1 MSIYQ
6 GVPSFLQANKIAESQ
21 RRMAFGKEV
30 REESYSVAPSQGIM
44 TVYFKTSSLVNVS
57 GTDLSGRK
65 SLTIENLGDT
75 DIIYGASNCISI
87 SDSSD
92 SGYIIENGKRLEG
105 GGKVTINFTGDSVPI
120 YARSTGFSVDIKVEE
135 R

>member
-6 GVPSFLQANKIAESQ
+6 GVPSFLQANRIAESQ

-30 REESYSVAPSQGIM
+30 REENYSVTPSQGIM

-65 SLTIENLGDT
+65 SLTIENLGDI

-87 SDSSD
+87 NDSTD

-105 GGKVTINFTGDSVPI
+105 GGKVTINFTDSSVPI